1 MALVRFTRRQPRVGF
16 PAFPASAGFPALP
29 TFEDM
34 DSRMNRFIERAFGDP
49 LAFAA
54 APEALGW
61 VPAMEISESVKEL
74 TLTAELPGID
84 QKDIDVS
91 FEDGMLTIRGEKMEE
106 KKESEEEKKVYLYER
121 TYGSFSRSF
130 ALPPNVDATN
140 IAAEFEKGI
149 LKIHLPK
156 MADVKPKGRK
166 VEVKSV

>member
-1 MALVRFTRRQPRVGF
+1 MALVRFTRRQPRAGF
-16 PAFPASAGFPALP
+16 PTFPASTGFPALP

-74 TLTAELPGID
+74 TLTAEPPGID

-91 FEDGMLTIRGEKMEE
+91 VEDGMLTIRGEKYRGKEGGCRGEE
-106 KKESEEEKKVYLYER
+106 
-121 TYGSFSRSF
+121 G
-130 ALPPNVDATN
+130 LP
-140 IAAEFEKGI
+140 
-149 LKIHLPK
+149 L
-156 MADVKPKGRK
+156 
-166 VEVKSV
+166 